1 VGGEPL
7 YVSYGPELTELIG
20 PAAYTELARICEL
33 RLRQGLVAVHPATTA
48 AGAE

>member
-1 VGGEPL
+1 L

-48 AGAE
+48 AGTE